1 MQDYVA
7 LVHRR
12 WVNRSVARE
21 VDRDRARWLRGVF
34 VAMLL
39 AAAPFAAYL
48 LEQNEC
54 LRLSYEAS
62 ALRQQREQLLEQ
74 ERRLRMERAARE
86 SLEKIEAW
94 ALRQRGLVHPSPEH
108 VVVVRRPAAE
118 VGEVRALES
127 VSK

>member
-62 ALRQQREQLLEQ
+62 ALRQRREQLLEQ
-74 ERRLRMERAARE
+74 ERRLRMERATRE

-118 VGEVRALES
+118 AGAVRALEA

>member
-1 MQDYVA
+1 MQDHVA
-7 LVHRR
+7 SVHRR
-12 WVNRSVARE
+12 WVNRAVARE
-21 VDRDRARWLRGVF
+21 VDRDRARWLRGAF

-62 ALRQQREQLLEQ
+62 ALRQEREQLLER

-94 ALRQRGLVHPSPEH
+94 ALRRRGLVHPSPEQ
-108 VVVVRRPAAE
+108 VVVVRRPVPGADEA
-118 VGEVRALES
+118 RALDA

>member
-1 MQDYVA
+1 MQDYA
-7 LVHRR
+7 APVHRR
-12 WVNRSVARE
+12 WVNRAVARE

-62 ALRQQREQLLEQ
+62 ALRQERERLLEQ

-86 SLEKIEAW
+86 SLAKIEAW
-94 ALRQRGLVHPSPEH
+94 AMRQRGLVHPSPEQ
-108 VVVVRRPAAE
+108 VVVVRRPASE
-118 VGEVRALES
+118 VGDVRAREA

>member
-1 MQDYVA
+1 
-7 LVHRR
+7 
-12 WVNRSVARE
+12 
-21 VDRDRARWLRGVF
+21 
-34 VAMLL
+34 
-39 AAAPFAAYL
+39 
-48 LEQNEC
+48 
-54 LRLSYEAS
+54 
-62 ALRQQREQLLEQ
+62 LRQQREQLLEQ